1 MQVSETP
8 GVWNTAF
15 KYSGT
20 NEPSLRKCCQD
31 AALKS
36 LAGFGKGEKK
46 KNLNFGFKENI
57 NEQSGSSP
65 GVGENGVR
73 SCSWQWPPEAL
84 PSLASWLSSVG
95 SVIMQCCLAVQDL
108 ELLPTSVAPC
118 NLLLLTLPVKAI
130 VPLPTTETV
139 FPVQLLRL
147 WLLVLIQHHGVLA

>member
-1 MQVSETP
+1 M
-8 GVWNTAF
+8 
-15 KYSGT
+15 
-20 NEPSLRKCCQD
+20 
-31 AALKS
+31 KS
-36 LAGFGKGEKK
+36 LAGFGKGEKKK